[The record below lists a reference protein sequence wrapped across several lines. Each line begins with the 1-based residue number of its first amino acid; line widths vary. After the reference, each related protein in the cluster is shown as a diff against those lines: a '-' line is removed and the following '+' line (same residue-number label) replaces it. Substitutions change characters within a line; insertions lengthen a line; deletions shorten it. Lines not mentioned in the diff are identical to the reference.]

1 MVVQRLFAPVLNVRW
16 RLASLRLQR
25 ELMRVEAPAVQTL
38 RTFHRFSL
46 IAGILSVVVGYH
58 VVLGSAF
65 DIEILKRP
73 STAFSA
79 MGLDAGVCSVLAGAG
94 LLLLQRKHRSTRKNR
109 AIVQVLAS
117 LIIVSAMLGM
127 AAAVFDFD
135 LKLPGWQ
142 TEEANFDTNGE
153 GMALMTGLAFIFI
166 AIGFWLLDGLRSYR
180 SAELLAAIAGS
191 MALYA
196 IAGYAYQADSFQR
209 QMSLYAS
216 VVILLL
222 SFGLL
227 CARADRGMMA
237 RVTSNSFGGLMAR
250 RLLPA
255 TLLLPL
261 VLGCLQHLGY
271 RAGLYSAEPGL
282 ALLTITNV
290 AVFIFLT
297 WWGVNSLHRMDS
309 KRRQAEREL
318 QDTAAKLSRSN
329 ADLEQFAYVA
339 SHDLKEPLR
348 AIGGSVQ
355 ILQERYQN
363 TLAPEAAQVIRHTV
377 EGTQRMQT
385 LIDDLLAYSRLTTR
399 EAPLEPTDCSAVV
412 DEVLSNLS
420 QAIAESKAIVTRDP
434 LPTVKADQIQLL
446 QVFQN
451 LISNGIKY
459 RSQRTPKIH
468 VGVEDRGNDW
478 LFVVRDNGIG
488 IAPQYAERI
497 FRIFQRLHTRKEYSG
512 TGIGLAICKKII
524 ERHGGKI
531 WVESELEEGSTFNF
545 TLPKG

>member
-1 MVVQRLFAPVLNVRW
+1 M
-16 RLASLRLQR
+16 
-25 ELMRVEAPAVQTL
+25 